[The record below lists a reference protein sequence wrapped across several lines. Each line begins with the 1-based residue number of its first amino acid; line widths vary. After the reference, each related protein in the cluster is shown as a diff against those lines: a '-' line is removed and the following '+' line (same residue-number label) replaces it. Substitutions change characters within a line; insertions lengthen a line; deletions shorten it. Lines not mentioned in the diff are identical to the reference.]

1 VNNGGVRT
9 SCRRKRAGEADGAP
23 RARVVG
29 SANLKTE
36 PTEQR
41 GRLEVDHALP
51 VKTNGL
57 LGAKIAASL

>member
-1 VNNGGVRT
+1 MGE
-9 SCRRKRAGEADGAP
+9 RRPGRLAGAA
-23 RARVVG
+23 ARVVG

-57 LGAKIAASL
+57 PGAKIAAGL

>member
-1 VNNGGVRT
+1 VNNGGVRA
-9 SCRRKRAGEADGAP
+9 SCRRKRAGGP
-23 RARVVG
+23 TGRPARVVG